1 MDKNTL
7 RCYLTPEIEV
17 NYAEVE
23 RGFSGSILEDPQL
36 KSEQDW

>member
-1 MDKNTL
+1 MNRNIL

-17 NYAEVE
+17 DFVEVE
-23 RGFSGSILEDPQL
+23 RGFAGSFFEDPHI